1 MASCTPV
8 APCEWPVSD
17 LVDEKGGTPAPLPSG
32 LNTARRAC
40 SSGTSPTGVE
50 VPWVLM

>member
-8 APCEWPVSD
+8 APSEWPVSD
-17 LVDEKGGTPAPLPSG
+17 LVDENGGTWSP
-32 LNTARRAC
+32 NTACMARTSC
-40 SSGTSPTGVE
+40 MSPTGVE

>member
-8 APCEWPVSD
+8 APWEWPVRD
-17 LVDEKGGTPAPLPSG
+17 LVEEKGGAASSPKTE
-32 LNTARRAC
+32 RMAC